1 METLRDGASVGV
13 IGAGPAG
20 SFFALHL
27 CTLLRKAGRQAGV
40 TLIDRKVFSS
50 SGPIGCNMCAGAI
63 GPAIVGKIRD
73 LSMVFD
79 KRVISRI
86 ADGYEIHGRDVSVTV
101 RHPERGEIYTVFRGG
116 GPVTQ
121 AGETK
126 SFDQY
131 LLDSAIAT
139 GAEFIHERVEGID
152 KTSNGYRLAFTGGT
166 TRDFD
171 FLVGAFGVNSSIF
184 RKIGIGYVPPET
196 WHSVQAEIPAGNE
209 FIVGRLR
216 NRIHI
221 IPAHGKNIRFLAI
234 TPKEDFLTLTGIGE
248 HVKISDLENERSVN
262 RALAGLLPE
271 DARILCHCHPQ
282 LPVGVAMNPYS
293 DRMAI
298 IGDAFISRYLKN
310 GIESSH
316 DTARFLA
323 EAIIGHG
330 VSKTALNEHFY
341 RPCLRKFRYDNLWGK
356 ALFGVYESVL
366 RKGRLSDAYLKSV
379 ISDAAAGNMAQERIL
394 WSVFAGDAPYR
405 EIAREAF
412 HPRAVWKLLRSLSRG
427 A

>member
-1 METLRDGASVGV
+1 
-13 IGAGPAG
+13 
-20 SFFALHL
+20 
-27 CTLLRKAGRQAGV
+27 
-40 TLIDRKVFSS
+40 
-50 SGPIGCNMCAGAI
+50 
-63 GPAIVGKIRD
+63 
-73 LSMVFD
+73 
-79 KRVISRI
+79 
-86 ADGYEIHGRDVSVTV
+86 
-101 RHPERGEIYTVFRGG
+101 
-116 GPVTQ
+116 
-121 AGETK
+121 
-126 SFDQY
+126 
-131 LLDSAIAT
+131 
-139 GAEFIHERVEGID
+139 
-152 KTSNGYRLAFTGGT
+152 
-166 TRDFD
+166 
-171 FLVGAFGVNSSIF
+171 
-184 RKIGIGYVPPET
+184 
-196 WHSVQAEIPAGNE
+196 
-209 FIVGRLR
+209 
-216 NRIHI
+216 
-221 IPAHGKNIRFLAI
+221 
-234 TPKEDFLTLTGIGE
+234 
-248 HVKISDLENERSVN
+248 
-262 RALAGLLPE
+262 
-271 DARILCHCHPQ
+271 
-282 LPVGVAMNPYS
+282 MNPYS